1 MVIKFESNKGIDA
14 VCEDLQ
20 QAIVNRK
27 FGVVATL
34 NMKETMAK
42 KGVDFSPEC
51 RIYEVC
57 HPGHAKTVLTQNMDI
72 STALPCRISI
82 YEENGQVIL
91 STIDPK
97 MMLGMF
103 GSEGL
108 ADVAEE
114 VGNVLVESMKEAAG

>member
-20 QAIVNRK
+20 EAIVNRK

-42 KGVDFSPEC
+42 KGVSFSSEC

-57 HPGHAKTVLTQNMDI
+57 HPGHAKTVLEQNMDI

-82 YEENGQVIL
+82 YEQNGQVIL

-103 GSEGL
+103 GSDGL
-108 ADVAEE
+108 AHVAEE
-114 VGNVLVESMKEAAG
+114 VGEVLVESMKEAAG